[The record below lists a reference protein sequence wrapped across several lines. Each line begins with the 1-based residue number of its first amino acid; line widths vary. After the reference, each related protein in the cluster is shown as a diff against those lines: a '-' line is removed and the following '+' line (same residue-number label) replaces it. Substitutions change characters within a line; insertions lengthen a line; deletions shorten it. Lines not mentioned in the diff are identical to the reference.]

1 MSPVQKAVA
10 HALFAPS
17 ASGRWIPC
25 PGSMT
30 FPENRATD
38 GESSTYADEGTAA
51 HELAARCLKSGKDAS
66 VWLHTVIAVNGRDYE
81 VTEDFA
87 DAVQV
92 YLDDVRARAAGGQ
105 LLVEQ
110 RVDLSEWLGPDQ
122 GGTSDAVIAM
132 PIEYRVTI
140 EDLKFGRGEKVY
152 AWSMA
157 TEASRFTLDM
167 MQPASEEAP
176 GQPVAV
182 KVEPNFQLM
191 LYGLGSLPLVELLMD
206 RIDWVTLVIAQ
217 PRIDSIQELTVSMAD
232 MLRFAE
238 FVRTAIDDCNQAM
251 TLKPNSADHM
261 FYLKAGE
268 KQCRWCRA
276 KAYCKKLETHV
287 AEEVRMEFEEVAGDG
302 LPARPAVPE
311 DSEALGRAY
320 NALPLIQVWMSAVAE
335 RVNQL
340 VGEGVSVIGPDGKP
354 YKFVEGKAGNRTWRN
369 AKDAEAALVGQLPE
383 DKAYSPRKIITPSQ
397 AAKLLDRKATKQ
409 AWKDMFEP
417 LIFRPQGKPVL
428 TLGSDSRPPYT
439 KAADA
444 GEFEEVGTDDE
455 E

>member
-1 MSPVQKAVA
+1 MATKKAAA

-17 ASGRWIPC
+17 AAGRWIPC

-30 FPENRATD
+30 FPENQKTD

-66 VWLHTVIAVNGRDYE
+66 VWLHTMIAVNGRDYE

-110 RVDLSEWLGPDQ
+110 RVDLSEWLGAEQ
-122 GGTSDAVIAM
+122 GGTSDVVIAM

-152 AWSMA
+152 AWSIA

-167 MQPASEEAP
+167 YAP
-176 GQPVAV
+176 GAENGEEVLT
-182 KVEPNFQLM
+182 VEPNFQLM
-191 LYGLGSLPLVELLMD
+191 LYGLGSIPLVELLMD

-217 PRIDSIQELTVSMAD
+217 PRIDSIQEITVSMAD
-232 MLRFAE
+232 MLRFAD
-238 FVRTAIDDCNQAM
+238 FVRTAIDDCTQAM
-251 TLKPNSADHM
+251 ILKPNSADHM
-261 FYLKAGE
+261 FYLKPGE

-287 AEEVRMEFEEVAGDG
+287 AEEVRMEFEDVAGDG
-302 LPARPAVPE
+302 LPHRPAVPE
-311 DSEALGRAY
+311 DGEALGRAY

-340 VGEGVSVIGPDGKP
+340 VGEGASVIGPDGKP
-354 YKFVEGKAGNRTWRN
+354 YKFVEGKAGNRAWRN
-369 AKDAEAALVGQLPE
+369 IKDAEGALVGQLPE
-383 DKAYSPRKIITPSQ
+383 DKAYSPRKPITPSQ

-409 AWKDMFEP
+409 LWKDMFEP

-428 TLGSDSRPPYT
+428 VLGSDSRPPYT
-439 KAADA
+439 KTADA
-444 GEFEEVGTDDE
+444 GEFEEVSTDDE
-455 E
+455 G